1 MWGWQEGKR
10 NEGKDEDRLG
20 GWVELMLETLR
31 LTTCP
36 VRGHKHNNSQVPLIS
51 TDRAIGCPVKLYNRP
66 VLCIFTGE
74 AIGLVRMIM
83 RVWCGRWWMWRPRC
97 AA

>member
-1 MWGWQEGKR
+1 MRDIVCNVRVGPAPARGALVVGVTLGPAPHLYLFYISGCIERGEAEAWCGVWGWQEGKR

-36 VRGHKHNNSQVPLIS
+36 VRLS
-51 TDRAIGCPVKLYNRP
+51 
-66 VLCIFTGE
+66 
-74 AIGLVRMIM
+74 
-83 RVWCGRWWMWRPRC
+83 
-97 AA
+97 